1 MKQKHSKNNIKLAI
15 LATGIVFGDIG
26 TSPIYTIREVFSP
39 KYGILLN
46 INNLYGILSTI
57 FWLLIIVVSI
67 KYVFVMLNAN
77 NKGEGGLMAL
87 LALISRHY
95 KKENFIKIS
104 ITTLAI
110 FGAALFYGD
119 GFITPAISVISA
131 IEGLTIASP
140 LFESYTVPITI
151 IIVTLLFSIQKKG
164 TTLVGI
170 FFGPITIIWFL
181 TLGFLG
187 ILQIIDNPQIL
198 LALNPYYA
206 INFFINHHIIGF
218 VALGAIVLAV
228 TGTEGIYTDMGH
240 FGKKPIRI
248 AWFFLVLPCLI
259 LNYFGQGALLL
270 SNANYIDHPFYNMV
284 PNWAL
289 YYLVVLATVA
299 TIIASQAVISGTF
312 SLTRQAVQLGFFPRL
327 NIIHTSDQEQ
337 GQIYIPFINWVLY
350 ICVVA
355 LIVIFESSSN
365 LAGIYGI
372 AITGMMTIDTILLFF
387 VLWKVWKMKL
397 ILSVF
402 IFIIFLALEI
412 ILFMSNNLKVL
423 NGGWFPIL
431 VGIFVF
437 LIFTTWK
444 KGRAI
449 SNKFSDSKGIQL
461 ESFIK
466 SLAKFPPVKVDGTA
480 VYLCSNNTIVPHAL
494 LHNLNHNKVLH
505 DKNILLSVKITNDP
519 YVDAELRCKYNEIND
534 SFKQISIFYGFK
546 ESMDIP
552 KELKINQKLFGI
564 SFDNLSTSYFFSRQ
578 TIIPKFGYGM
588 AIWRE
593 KIYTF
598 LYRNAT
604 SVTTYF
610 KIPINRVIELGT
622 RIEI

>member
-1 MKQKHSKNNIKLAI
+1 
-15 LATGIVFGDIG
+15 
-26 TSPIYTIREVFSP
+26 
-39 KYGILLN
+39 
-46 INNLYGILSTI
+46 
-57 FWLLIIVVSI
+57 
-67 KYVFVMLNAN
+67 MLNAN

-187 ILQIIDNPQIL
+187 ILQIINNPQIL

-289 YYLVVLATVA
+289 YYLVGLATVA

-355 LIVIFESSSN
+355 LIIIFESSSN

-397 ILSVF
+397 IFSVF
-402 IFIIFLALEI
+402 IFIIFLTLEI

-444 KGRAI
+444 KGR
-449 SNKFSDSKGIQL
+449 D
-461 ESFIK
+461 
-466 SLAKFPPVKVDGTA
+466 
-480 VYLCSNNTIVPHAL
+480 
-494 LHNLNHNKVLH
+494 
-505 DKNILLSVKITNDP
+505 
-519 YVDAELRCKYNEIND
+519 
-534 SFKQISIFYGFK
+534 
-546 ESMDIP
+546 
-552 KELKINQKLFGI
+552 
-564 SFDNLSTSYFFSRQ
+564 
-578 TIIPKFGYGM
+578 
-588 AIWRE
+588 
-593 KIYTF
+593 
-598 LYRNAT
+598 
-604 SVTTYF
+604 YF
-610 KIPINRVIELGT
+610 K
-622 RIEI
+622 